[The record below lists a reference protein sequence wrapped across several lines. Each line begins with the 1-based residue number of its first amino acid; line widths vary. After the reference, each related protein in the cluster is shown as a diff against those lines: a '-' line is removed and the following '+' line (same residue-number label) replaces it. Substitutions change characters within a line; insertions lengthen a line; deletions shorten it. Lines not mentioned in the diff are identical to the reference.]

1 MRKNG
6 KLTKVTDKAEKKPV
20 RVRLYKTYEYKYDP
34 VIEQVLELLEGAHMK
49 FSQASDLSGVS
60 SSTIRNWNK
69 GKTRRPQSATIEAVG
84 RACGYG
90 RKWVK
95 IKE

>member
-1 MRKNG
+1 MNK
-6 KLTKVTDKAEKKPV
+6 KVKI
-20 RVRLYKTYEYKYDP
+20 RLYKTYEYKYDP
-34 VIEQVLELLEGAHMK
+34 VIEQVLELLQNSNMK
-49 FSQASDLSGVS
+49 FKQASELSGVS
-60 SSTIRNWNK
+60 PSTIRNWNK

-84 RACGYG
+84 RAAGYG